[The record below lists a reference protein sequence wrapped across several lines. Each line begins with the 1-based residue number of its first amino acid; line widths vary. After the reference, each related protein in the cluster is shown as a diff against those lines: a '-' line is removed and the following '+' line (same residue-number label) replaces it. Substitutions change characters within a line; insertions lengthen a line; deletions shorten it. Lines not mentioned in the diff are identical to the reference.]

1 MQNTSDLWKRL
12 IRQHNT
18 QREFAFEINGEW
30 YGSEAEIS
38 HHVTGELFERFG
50 VGNVCT
56 AKLEAVF
63 EVDEIPANAEI
74 RRYVRLVSGDTEE
87 CSEWLPQGV
96 FYVKRRAESDG
107 IWSIEAYD
115 ALRRTG
121 GKYVREVD
129 EEEWPQP
136 ADVIVEKI
144 ARRMGLVDADDNVL
158 LDARNAINPHYM
170 VESPGD
176 RIVAEVLSAIAAAH
190 FGNFIMSDAGKLRLV
205 PLLGLPAETNYL
217 VDEHGDPIVLG
228 GVRILV

>member
-1 MQNTSDLWKRL
+1 MQNTSDLWKKL
-12 IRQHNT
+12 IREYNT

-38 HHVTGELFERFG
+38 HHVTGELFETFG

-63 EVDEIPANAEI
+63 ELDEIQANAEI
-74 RRYVRLVSGDTEE
+74 RRYVRLVSEDSGE

-96 FYVKRRAESDG
+96 FYVKRRAEADG
-107 IWSIEAYD
+107 IWTIEAYD

-121 GKYVREVD
+121 GKYVREG
-129 EEEWPQP
+129 EQEEWPQA
-136 ADVIVEKI
+136 ADVVIEKI
-144 ARRMGLVDADDNVL
+144 ARRIGLVDDDENVL
-158 LDARNAINPHYM
+158 LDIRNEINPKYM
-170 VESPGD
+170 VAHPGD

-190 FGNFIMSDAGKLRLV
+190 FGNFIISDAGKLRLV

-217 VDEHGDPIVLG
+217 VDEHGDPITFG
-228 GVRILV
+228 GVRILA